1 MQTHQDLN
9 GVKEWEENEAILD
22 DESPRTKV
30 LSEKTTIV
38 MAVPSDNEDDLVR
51 EFFSAVR
58 SGKCSTVISLIE
70 TNPGL
75 IGSVEDADAGN
86 TALHIAVKACRSG
99 ERC

>member
-1 MQTHQDLN
+1 MIDR
-9 GVKEWEENEAILD
+9 ED
-22 DESPRTKV
+22 SR
-30 LSEKTTIV
+30 V